1 MFKWLA
7 TIFAPS
13 VNTAKEEAAQT
24 LSSIQPERLV
34 PKKKDL
40 AIPAG
45 KVKKEAAQKLSD
57 IEKTVTKNGVGFAP
71 KIEPVITEVKAVKV
85 TKASLSKLTKVKL
98 EEFALATYGVDIDR
112 RKKKDELVKEVLKL
126 SKKV

>member
-7 TIFAPS
+7 KMFTPS
-13 VNTAKEEAAQT
+13 VDKAQEEAKV
-24 LSSIQPERLV
+24 IQ
-34 PKKKDL
+34 
-40 AIPAG
+40 
-45 KVKKEAAQKLSD
+45 
-57 IEKTVTKNGVGFAP
+57 KTVTKNGVGYAP
-71 KIEPVITEVKAVKV
+71 KIEPVITEVKKVSTKVEVKSEKV

-112 RKKKDELVKEVLKL
+112 RKKKEDLVKEVLKL

>member
-7 TIFAPS
+7 KMFTPS
-13 VNTAKEEAAQT
+13 VDKAQEEAKV
-24 LSSIQPERLV
+24 IQ
-34 PKKKDL
+34 
-40 AIPAG
+40 
-45 KVKKEAAQKLSD
+45 
-57 IEKTVTKNGVGFAP
+57 KTVTKNGVGYAP
-71 KIEPVITEVKAVKV
+71 KIEPVITEVKKVSTKVEVKTEKV

>member
-1 MFKWLA
+1 MFKWLSKIL
-7 TIFAPS
+7 TPS
-13 VNTAKEEAAQT
+13 VDKAQEEAKV
-24 LSSIQPERLV
+24 IQ
-34 PKKKDL
+34 
-40 AIPAG
+40 
-45 KVKKEAAQKLSD
+45 
-57 IEKTVTKNGVGFAP
+57 KTVTKNGVGFAP

-112 RKKKDELVKEVLKL
+112 RKKKDEIVKEVLKL

>member
-7 TIFAPS
+7 TMFAPS
-13 VNTAKEEAAQT
+13 VKIAEKEATQKLSDIAPAKMT
-24 LSSIQPERLV
+24 I
-34 PKKKDL
+34 KKKDL

-45 KVKKEAAQKLSD
+45 KVKKEATQKLSG

>member
-7 TIFAPS
+7 TMFTPS
-13 VNTAKEEAAQT
+13 VNKAQDEAKV
-24 LSSIQPERLV
+24 IQ
-34 PKKKDL
+34 
-40 AIPAG
+40 
-45 KVKKEAAQKLSD
+45 
-57 IEKTVTKNGVGFAP
+57 KTVTKNGVGYAP
-71 KIEPVITEVKAVKV
+71 KIEPVITEVKKVSAKVEVKTEKV

-112 RKKKDELVKEVLKL
+112 RKKKEDLVKEVLKL

>member
-13 VNTAKEEAAQT
+13 VNTAKEEAT
-24 LSSIQPERLV
+24 
-34 PKKKDL
+34 
-40 AIPAG
+40 
-45 KVKKEAAQKLSD
+45 QKLSDIAPAKLTIKKKD

-112 RKKKDELVKEVLKL
+112 RKKKEDLVKEVLKL

>member
-24 LSSIQPERLV
+24 LSSIQPERLA

-45 KVKKEAAQKLSD
+45 TVKKEAAQKLSD

-71 KIEPVITEVKAVKV
+71 KIEPVITEVKTEKV

-112 RKKKDELVKEVLKL
+112 RKKKDEIVKEVLKL

>member
-1 MFKWLA
+1 MFKWLSK
-7 TIFAPS
+7 IFTPS
-13 VNTAKEEAAQT
+13 VDKAQEEAKV
-24 LSSIQPERLV
+24 IQ
-34 PKKKDL
+34 
-40 AIPAG
+40 
-45 KVKKEAAQKLSD
+45 
-57 IEKTVTKNGVGFAP
+57 KTVTKNGVGFAP
-71 KIEPVITEVKAVKV
+71 KIEPVITEGKAVKV

>member
-1 MFKWLA
+1 MFKWLSKIL
-7 TIFAPS
+7 TPS
-13 VNTAKEEAAQT
+13 VNKAQEET
-24 LSSIQPERLV
+24 KVIQ
-34 PKKKDL
+34 
-40 AIPAG
+40 
-45 KVKKEAAQKLSD
+45 
-57 IEKTVTKNGVGFAP
+57 KTVTKNGVGFAP
-71 KIEPVITEVKAVKV
+71 KIEPVITEVKTEKV